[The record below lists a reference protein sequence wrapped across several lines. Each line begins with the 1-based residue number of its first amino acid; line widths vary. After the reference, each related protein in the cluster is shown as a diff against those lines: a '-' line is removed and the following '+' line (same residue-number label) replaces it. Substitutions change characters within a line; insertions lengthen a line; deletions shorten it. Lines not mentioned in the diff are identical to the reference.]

1 MGNISRFLAS
11 TGALKQPTGI
21 KVSPYFGMQGG
32 LNVQDPPI
40 LIPPGQLLGCFN
52 FEPSVQGG
60 YRRVDGY
67 ERFDGH
73 TSPSDAPYVTI
84 NFTTAF
90 TPTVGSTL
98 TESGSGATGV
108 VAYVDATNKNVVFV
122 SVSGTF
128 LGNGST
134 FSGGGTSNGAP
145 YNNNAQTAALAQ
157 AYYYQKWLYFQALI
171 GAVGGASCS
180 GPVRGVWAYKSTV
193 YAFRDNAAGTAGTMW
208 KATPL
213 GWQQVNLGYQVKFN
227 AGIYA
232 DGAMDPIPEG
242 TVLIGAISGAT
253 FTVKRVVTQTGT
265 WGLDAAGYIITN
277 TITGTPSANEALQVG
292 GVTYATYLSNAAQAL
307 PAGGLYKFRNFNF
320 NAVQNPTTGFRMYGI
335 NGVGQGFEYDDSG
348 VFTFISTGMTTDVP
362 TNLEIHASYLFYSFA
377 GGSLQNSGYQN
388 PLNWNPVF
396 GADSRQVGE
405 DVTFLRED
413 VSQTLVIG
421 TRRQLWML
429 TGLQVEQFQV
439 KVYSSN
445 TGALELT
452 DENPGQMI
460 VGEDRGITTVAA
472 AAQYGN
478 FEATSLTDKILN
490 LILPQFQNDTVAGAI
505 VTRKK
510 NMYRLIFQSGS
521 VYSLAVNAQG
531 QFSGWL
537 TGSWSHQP
545 TCVSCGF
552 TQQTGQPQVERAFF
566 GDASG
571 YVREIDKGYSFDG
584 QSVAFFLK
592 TNYWHVKSPSQFK
605 RFRYLQLDMRPEGPA
620 SVLIGSDC
628 DYGTVS
634 GMTSP
639 NYSLNAGGG
648 FWDIAK
654 WDEFIWDA
662 PTYTGIQMK
671 LELEG
676 YNISTVIS
684 GDAVNDCPFTVTG
697 GIYQYSPRIIN
708 RNTGV

>member
-1 MGNISRFLAS
+1 MGNISQFLNAS
-11 TGALKQPTGI
+11 GALKQRTNI

-32 LNVQDPPI
+32 INVQDPPLI
-40 LIPPGQLLGCFN
+40 IPPGELLGCLN
-52 FEPSVQGG
+52 FEPSILGG
-60 YRRVDGY
+60 YRRFDGY
-67 ERFDGH
+67 ERFDGR
-73 TSPSDAPYVTI
+73 TSPTDAPYVVV

-90 TPTVGSTL
+90 SPTVGTTL
-98 TESGSGATGV
+98 TESGSGATGI

-122 SVSGTF
+122 NVVGTM
-128 LGNGST
+128 LGDGST
-134 FSGGGTSNGAP
+134 FTGGGTSVGAP
-145 YNNNAQTAALAQ
+145 YLNTAQTTTLAQ
-157 AYYYQKWLYFQALI
+157 SYYYQKWLYFQALI
-171 GAVGGASCS
+171 GTVGGAACS

-193 YAFRDNAAGTAGTMW
+193 YAFRDNAAGSAGTMW
-208 KATPL
+208 KATTT
-213 GWQQVNLGYQVKFN
+213 GWQQVALGIQVKFN

-242 TVLIGAISGAT
+242 TVLKGATSGAT
-253 FTVKRVVTQTGT
+253 FTVLRVVTQSGT

-277 TITGTPSANEALQVG
+277 AITGTPVASEALQVG
-292 GVTYATYLSNAAQAL
+292 ATTYATYLSNAAQAL

-320 NAVQNPTTGFRMYGI
+320 NAVQTPTTGFRMYAI

-348 VFTFISTGMTTDVP
+348 VFTFISTGMATDVP
-362 TNLEIHASYLFYSFA
+362 TNLEVHASYLFFSFA
-377 GGSLQNSGYQN
+377 GGSLQNSGYQL

-439 KVYSSN
+439 SVYSSN
-445 TGALELT
+445 TGALANT

-472 AAQYGN
+472 AQQYGN
-478 FEATSLTDKILN
+478 FDAKSLTDKILS
-490 LILPQFQNDTVAGAI
+490 LILPQFQTDPVVGAI

-510 NMYRLIFQSGS
+510 NLYRLVFASGT
-521 VYSLAVNAQG
+521 VYTLAINAQG

-537 TGSWSHQP
+537 TGFWSHQP
-545 TCVSCGF
+545 TAISCGF
-552 TQQTGQPQVERAFF
+552 TQQPNQPQVERAFF
-566 GDASG
+566 GDATG
-571 YVREIDKGYSFDG
+571 YVREIDKGLSFDG
-584 QSVAFFLK
+584 LVVPFFIK
-592 TNYWHVKSPSQFK
+592 TSYWHVKSPSIFK

-620 SVLIGSDC
+620 SVFVGCDC
-628 DYGTVS
+628 DYGNIS

-639 NYSLNAGGG
+639 VLSLTSGGG

-662 PTYTGIQMK
+662 PTYTGVQMK

-676 YNISTVIS
+676 YNISTVVS
-684 GDAVNDCPFTVTG
+684 GSAVNDFPFTVTG
-697 GIYQYSPRIIN
+697 GLYQYSQRVIN